1 MDDRLAHT
9 DQAYYLAL
17 LALGYGAIAQPDW
30 VVPGEGRVSYLW
42 TCHACNYRFEA
53 VASGRA
59 SIEIPHGVS
68 LSQDPAP
75 PFAITVEVS

>member
-30 VVPGEGRVSYLW
+30 VYNRPV
-42 TCHACNYRFEA
+42 N
-53 VASGRA
+53 VAGLCLFTAISGIRDAGPADRTVLATLRA
-59 SIEIPHGVS
+59 
-68 LSQDPAP
+68 
-75 PFAITVEVS
+75 